1 MPPGLEAVCIEIDKP
16 CSRPF
21 VVITVYRPPN
31 AQTVFFND
39 LEQLVKTIDDE
50 NKEIYILGDL
60 NCDLL
65 KSISDQPTTKL
76 KSIFEMYQLTQLID
90 EATRITTTSNTLI
103 DHFIT
108 NTQEK
113 ICKSGVIHTGISD
126 HSMIYAIRKINITIH
141 KNVENI
147 SEIRN
152 MKNFNG
158 QNFLNDLLQQ
168 PWENIYFFADNPN
181 GMWDIWKE
189 LFLEILDKHAP
200 LQKKKIKSKSTPWI
214 TSNIKNMINTRD
226 KLKRK
231 AIIIKLKT
239 DWENCKRMRNNTSL
253 QIRQAKKEYYSN
265 KITCERQ
272 DPKSTWKTIN
282 NLLGKETKHSKV
294 NELNINDKNLTSPS
308 EIAEGFNE
316 FFSEIGP
323 KLAEEIG
330 TCNSN
335 FKQYIQK
342 NKSEFAAFE
351 AVTVNNIYRLLCQ
364 LPSAK
369 ATGIDNISS
378 KIIKIAAP
386 VISSSLTYVFNQS
399 ITLCVFPNDW
409 KIARVTPIFKNGKQ
423 NLPGNYRPI
432 SVLPAISKVMEHIMY
447 TQLYEYLTKNKLL
460 SEHQFGF

>member
-1 MPPGLEAVCIEIDKP
+1 MVLQSPCATTEMVGQVLVPLLLVNGREQLDTSYVDKSRMNCTSPQNGFSKYCQFTKKFDEINFTMSDKMLDLFACNETRLDSTITDGMIRVDGYDIIRKDRSRTGGGVCIYLRITINYQIRDDLVPPGLEAVCIEIDKP

-90 EATRITTTSNTLI
+90 EATRITMTSNTLI

-168 PWENIYFFADNPN
+168 PWKNIYFFADNPN
-181 GMWDIWKE
+181 GMWDIWEE
-189 LFLEILDKHAP
+189 LFLQILDKHAP
-200 LQKKKIKSKSTPWI
+200 LQKKNIKSKSTPWI
-214 TSNIKNMINTRD
+214 TSNIKNMISTRD
-226 KLKRK
+226 KFKRK
-231 AIIIKLKT
+231 AMTTKLKT
-239 DWENCKRMRNNTSL
+239 DWENYKRMRNDTSL
-253 QIRQAKKEYYSN
+253 QIRQAKKSIILI
-265 KITCERQ
+265 K
-272 DPKSTWKTIN
+272 
-282 NLLGKETKHSKV
+282 LLVKGR
-294 NELNINDKNLTSPS
+294 
-308 EIAEGFNE
+308 
-316 FFSEIGP
+316 
-323 KLAEEIG
+323 
-330 TCNSN
+330 
-335 FKQYIQK
+335 IQK
-342 NKSEFAAFE
+342 
-351 AVTVNNIYRLLCQ
+351 VH
-364 LPSAK
+364 
-369 ATGIDNISS
+369 
-378 KIIKIAAP
+378 
-386 VISSSLTYVFNQS
+386 
-399 ITLCVFPNDW
+399 
-409 KIARVTPIFKNGKQ
+409 GKQ
-423 NLPGNYRPI
+423 LKI
-432 SVLPAISKVMEHIMY
+432 
-447 TQLYEYLTKNKLL
+447 YLVNKLNT
-460 SEHQFGF
+460 QR

>member
-90 EATRITTTSNTLI
+90 EATRITMTSNTLI

-226 KLKRK
+226 KLMRK
-231 AIIIKLKT
+231 AVIIKLKT
-239 DWENCKRMRNNTSL
+239 DWENYKRMKNDTSL
-253 QIRQAKKEYYSN
+253 QIRQAKKEEYSN

-272 DPKSTWKTIN
+272 NPKSAWKTIN
-282 NLLGKETKHSKV
+282 NLLGKQTKHSKV

-316 FFSEIGP
+316 FFS
-323 KLAEEIG
+323 
-330 TCNSN
+330 
-335 FKQYIQK
+335 
-342 NKSEFAAFE
+342 
-351 AVTVNNIYRLLCQ
+351 
-364 LPSAK
+364 
-369 ATGIDNISS
+369 
-378 KIIKIAAP
+378 
-386 VISSSLTYVFNQS
+386 
-399 ITLCVFPNDW
+399 
-409 KIARVTPIFKNGKQ
+409 
-423 NLPGNYRPI
+423 
-432 SVLPAISKVMEHIMY
+432 
-447 TQLYEYLTKNKLL
+447 
-460 SEHQFGF
+460 

>member
-168 PWENIYFFADNPN
+168 PWENISLLT
-181 GMWDIWKE
+181 I
-189 LFLEILDKHAP
+189 
-200 LQKKKIKSKSTPWI
+200 
-214 TSNIKNMINTRD
+214 
-226 KLKRK
+226 
-231 AIIIKLKT
+231 
-239 DWENCKRMRNNTSL
+239 RMVCGT
-253 QIRQAKKEYYSN
+253 
-265 KITCERQ
+265 
-272 DPKSTWKTIN
+272 
-282 NLLGKETKHSKV
+282 LGKNYFLKF
-294 NELNINDKNLTSPS
+294 LTNMLH
-308 EIAEGFNE
+308 F
-316 FFSEIGP
+316 
-323 KLAEEIG
+323 
-330 TCNSN
+330 
-335 FKQYIQK
+335 
-342 NKSEFAAFE
+342 
-351 AVTVNNIYRLLCQ
+351 
-364 LPSAK
+364 
-369 ATGIDNISS
+369 
-378 KIIKIAAP
+378 
-386 VISSSLTYVFNQS
+386 
-399 ITLCVFPNDW
+399 
-409 KIARVTPIFKNGKQ
+409 
-423 NLPGNYRPI
+423 
-432 SVLPAISKVMEHIMY
+432 
-447 TQLYEYLTKNKLL
+447 
-460 SEHQFGF
+460 